1 MKKWIVIALLAGLT
15 LVSCHKTIIDDR
27 GWMIYTIYTND
38 LEVDCVISWK
48 DPYNLEEEAT
58 IRKVLPGESYIQINR
73 TFPYSTQD
81 EQGICRRL
89 AQGKD
94 LRITFGDGACFT
106 LDQADYDF
114 WKALPQYRRTVQ
126 DSKYGTTQEIYEIFL
141 SDIHALAVKP

>member
-48 DPYNLEEEAT
+48 NPNNLEEEAST
-58 IRKVLPGESYIQINR
+58 RKVLPGGRYVQNQG
-73 TFPYSTQD
+73 TQAPRIWD
-81 EQGICRRL
+81 DKGDCCPL
-89 AQGKD
+89 AIATD

>member
-1 MKKWIVIALLAGLT
+1 
-15 LVSCHKTIIDDR
+15 
-27 GWMIYTIYTND
+27 MIYTIYTND

-94 LRITFGDGACFT
+94 LRITFGDGASFS

-114 WKALPQYRRTVQ
+114 WEVLPHYVQ
-126 DSKYGTTQEIYEIFL
+126 DVKKRESGEYREIRT
-141 SDIHALAVKP
+141 